1 MHVKS
6 AQTLHI
12 NMVGYLG
19 PLTIAIA
26 GGRSRRSSGSN
37 ARNVLAYAISQGI
50 AHRLERGT
58 GKDADAARIPLAQ
71 GSRYGEQVW
80 RRGTDL
86 VSGSRTANAVMRES
100 SGYVSQCRG

>member
-58 GKDADAARIPLAQ
+58 GKDADAARIPLA
-71 GSRYGEQVW
+71 
-80 RRGTDL
+80 RRHPIERNRARVAEAVAAKFFDL
-86 VSGSRTANAVMRES
+86 P
-100 SGYVSQCRG
+100 